1 GAATG
6 ALAGQTGGGP
16 PTHAPPAHASAVVQA
31 LPSLHAAVLG
41 VLTQPEAGLQL
52 SSVQALP
59 SLQFG
64 AAPPTQTPP
73 AQVSA
78 VVQALPSLHGAVFG
92 VFRQPP
98 AGSQASSVQGLPSL
112 QLSAGPPT
120 QTPPAQVSAVVH
132 GLPSLH
138 GPGVGLPPPHM
149 PAPSQVVA
157 VTQTFVPVHGD
168 LAASN
173 WQVGEQQS
181 PAAVLP

>member
-1 GAATG
+1 AVTAATG

-78 VVQALPSLHGAVFG
+78 VVQALRTLHGAGFG
-92 VFRQPP
+92 GFRQPP
-98 AGSQASSVQGLPSL
+98 AGSQRSSGRGLPRSPL
-112 QLSAGPPT
+112 RAGPPAQT
-120 QTPPAQVSAVVH
+120 QPAEVSAV
-132 GLPSLH
+132 
-138 GPGVGLPPPHM
+138 
-149 PAPSQVVA
+149 
-157 VTQTFVPVHGD
+157 
-168 LAASN
+168 
-173 WQVGEQQS
+173 
-181 PAAVLP
+181 